1 MARAMTIIMKIG
13 LGRKVIFLFFDILVV
28 TEELAAG
35 GFVEGGVD
43 FGVDDVEEGGV
54 IVADGV
60 DFEDVEVVGVG
71 EIGVVFIAGEEAPAG
86 VAGEIGIGLFAVGVA
101 DGLAVDGDAIRG
113 ETATGEV
120 GEFGDF
126 GGLFEKVWHFCSFL
140 GLVLGRFFF

>member
-1 MARAMTIIMKIG
+1 MTKRG

-35 GFVEGGVD
+35 RFVEGSVD